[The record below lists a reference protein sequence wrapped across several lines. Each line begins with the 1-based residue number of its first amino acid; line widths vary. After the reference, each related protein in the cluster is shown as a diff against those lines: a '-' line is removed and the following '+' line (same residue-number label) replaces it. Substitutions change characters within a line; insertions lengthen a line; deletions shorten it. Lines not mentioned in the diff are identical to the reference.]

1 MTALRWVL
9 TAPVAGIGYLAA
21 VLFVV
26 LLLSLLDRLC
36 PPELMVSG
44 QCGAAWYRPA
54 EQAAFAVAGAL
65 GAALFVALPWWTAP
79 AHQRRVAAAACALG
93 AAWVTW
99 VLVAVGSSFLL
110 TFLSSV
116 AAGVATTWRLSRRS
130 GP

>member
-1 MTALRWVL
+1 MTALRWALAV
-9 TAPVAGIGYLAA
+9 PVAGIAYLSA
-21 VLFVV
+21 VLFAM

-54 EQAAFAVAGAL
+54 EQAAFAVSGAL
-65 GAALFVALPWWTAP
+65 GATLFVVLPWWAAP
-79 AHQRRVAAAACALG
+79 AHQRRVAAVACALG
-93 AAWVTW
+93 TAWVTW
-99 VLVAVGSSFLL
+99 ALVAVGSSFLL

-116 AAGVATTWRLSRRS
+116 AAGVATTWWLSRRP